1 MRKPIF
7 TATALAA
14 AVLLAAC
21 GTGDGDS
28 AATGDAAT
36 SEAQSGGT
44 PAGDGKVTINYDGRV
59 FELAAFQCLRDYP
72 SPVDPDTQIALA
84 LDAAAPGVPE
94 DLLAPLR
101 GVPDSNSGNPMEAMT
116 SLLAQG
122 PVLSVARYASGMDV
136 VTFYPTA
143 NPDDAVF
150 AAEESGFLEASG
162 SGIQGTAMVSP
173 DGESER
179 ELKLTAQCP

>member
-1 MRKPIF
+1 MIVTLPSPAGVASLR
-7 TATALAA
+7 ASLVAA
-14 AVLLAAC
+14 
-21 GTGDGDS
+21 S
-28 AATGDAAT
+28 
-36 SEAQSGGT
+36 

-72 SPVDPDTQIALA
+72 SPVDPETQTALA

-122 PVLSVARYASGMDV
+122 PVLSVARYVSGMDV

-143 NPDDAVF
+143 NPEDAVY
-150 AAEESGFLEASG
+150 AAEESGFLEISG
-162 SGIQGTAMVSP
+162 SEIQGTAMVSP
-173 DGESER
+173 DGESEK
-179 ELKLTAQCP
+179 ELSLTAQCP